1 MHSEIGMAYSLTV
14 SSKNNLVL
22 TNNGPKKVLNCF
34 EKQEKLK
41 LEKWKGYR
49 KTNDKNITDNAKCTK
64 KNSKKDQGYK
74 NKNVTEKK

>member
-34 EKQEKLK
+34 ENRKHDNWKNEKVIGKQM
-41 LEKWKGYR
+41 
-49 KTNDKNITDNAKCTK
+49 TK
-64 KNSKKDQGYK
+64 I
-74 NKNVTEKK
+74 